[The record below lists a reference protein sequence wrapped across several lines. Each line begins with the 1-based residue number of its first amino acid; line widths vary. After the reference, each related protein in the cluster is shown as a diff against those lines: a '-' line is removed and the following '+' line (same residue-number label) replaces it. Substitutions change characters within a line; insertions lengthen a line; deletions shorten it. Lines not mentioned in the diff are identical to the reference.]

1 MGVLKI
7 LARFGPFDIG
17 STRDVKEAKIVPNF
31 THPTI
36 ILSQHFIQR
45 NSVRAPSMHVFCNAF
60 CFPPFSQVATIY
72 KILYMNQVNQKH
84 NTSIA
89 VFP

>member
-31 THPTI
+31 THPAI
-36 ILSQHFIQR
+36 ILSPTYH
-45 NSVRAPSMHVFCNAF
+45 
-60 CFPPFSQVATIY
+60 T
-72 KILYMNQVNQKH
+72 KK
-84 NTSIA
+84 
-89 VFP
+89 

>member
-36 ILSQHFIQR
+36 ILSPTYH
-45 NSVRAPSMHVFCNAF
+45 
-60 CFPPFSQVATIY
+60 T
-72 KILYMNQVNQKH
+72 KK
-84 NTSIA
+84 
-89 VFP
+89 